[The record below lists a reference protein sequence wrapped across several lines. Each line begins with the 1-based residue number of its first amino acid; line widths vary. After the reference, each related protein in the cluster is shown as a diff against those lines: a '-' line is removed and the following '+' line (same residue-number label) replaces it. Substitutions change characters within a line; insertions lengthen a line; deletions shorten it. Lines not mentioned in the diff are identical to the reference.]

1 MIVKNQNSTIN
12 GCVQG
17 EIMGKI
23 TKLLILTKLI
33 EEKTEVKCTL
43 EGNTL
48 AR

>member
-33 EEKTEVKCTL
+33 EKTEVKCTL